1 MSSGGVANAVLK
13 KAGFRLSG
21 RYLKSGRKIRC
32 EIWRRYSPGEKTY
45 LLVQAKSALS
55 NVLYVGETRT
65 ASRMFQYHN
74 NRVMGKVRAG
84 LRKRIRAGGQ
94 VEVWVC
100 SKFQAH
106 RVRFAGTHFR
116 IRRIGLEGMLIDH
129 FHPPWN
135 RKKALIRT

>member
-1 MSSGGVANAVLK
+1 MSSGRVANVVLK

-21 RYLKSGRKIRC
+21 RYLKSGQKIRC
-32 EIWRRYSPGEKTY
+32 EICRRYSAGEKTY
-45 LLVQAKSALS
+45 LLVQANSAHS